1 MAYGPKNQEDFFL
14 LLLMGGMLKNPDH
27 EALLLLTTTTSTV
40 MVIPVARPI
49 TVSASEVSWR
59 RSISLP
65 VERVRAETSPA
76 PPIGAPSRSFWWRR
90 VLTATSIIRLRRL
103 TVAPSTSTLITQSFG
118 FGLLLVGRM
127 LPLLCPGF
135 HVTFRFRFA
144 GLRIRDKHLNDTLL
158 TESVAGI
165 LPEDLLH
172 CLCYRSL
179 V

>member
-1 MAYGPKNQEDFFL
+1 
-14 LLLMGGMLKNPDH
+14 MLY
-27 EALLLLTTTTSTV
+27 LLLLTTTTSTV

-65 VERVRAETSPA
+65 VERVRVETSPA
-76 PPIGAPSRSFWWRR
+76 PLVGAPSRSFWWRR
-90 VLTATSIIRLRRL
+90 VLTATNSIRLRRL

-118 FGLLLVGRM
+118 FGLLLIGRM

-135 HVTFRFRFA
+135 NLTFRFSIA
-144 GLRIRDKHLNDTLL
+144 GLRIRDKHLSDTLL
-158 TESVAGI
+158 SESIAGI

-172 CLCYRSL
+172 CPRN
-179 V
+179 